1 MTRSSDRDFGDVDP
15 RMLGAVIAASDV
27 DAWFQREV
35 LPLESALMQYLQHN
49 WRNRSDIADLRQDI
63 YVQVFEAALKGLPT
77 HPKAFLFTT
86 ARNHLIRKMRRE
98 QIVPIEA
105 VSDFEALGMAAEAP
119 GPERTTVARDELRRL
134 QIVLDRLPPR
144 AREAFLMQHVDGLS
158 RKEIATRMGVGE
170 ETVKSH
176 LQTAG
181 ELLADMLFGELPDL
195 RRPA

>member
-1 MTRSSDRDFGDVDP
+1 MTKSSDRDVGDVDP
-15 RMLGAVIAASDV
+15 CRLGAAITAPDV

-63 YVQVFEAALKGLPT
+63 YVQVFEAALKDLPT

-105 VSDFEALGMAAEAP
+105 VSDFEALGTAADAP
-119 GPERTTVARDELRRL
+119 GPERATVARDELRRL
-134 QIVLDRLPPR
+134 QAVLDRLPPR
-144 AREAFLMQHVDGLS
+144 AREAFLLQQLDGFS
-158 RKEIATRMGVGE
+158 RKEIAVRMGVGE

-181 ELLADMLFGELPDL
+181 ELLADMLFGEPPDL
-195 RRPA
+195 RRTP